1 MLADSKF
8 GRSSLK
14 TSKTLSERLKKVQG
28 YVDNVLLN
36 PGAYDSVYRSASKIF
51 KSEHAWNLKRPDKL
65 RIEIRE
71 RAKKRFELGYPPRKA
86 SDTSFGDSINWEWII
101 HCAMNAAHAPNI
113 LIVSRDGDYGVTQG
127 KVSALNDWLSYEF
140 KSRVR
145 GRRKIQLTT
154 KLTDALK
161 KLDELVTPADEEVES
176 RLIENWKRIDPDVSL
191 RELTTEN
198 ISLRHLNA
206 LQYLSD
212 VDLRELQVG
221 AGDFLYV

>member
-1 MLADSKF
+1 
-8 GRSSLK
+8 
-14 TSKTLSERLKKVQG
+14 
-28 YVDNVLLN
+28 
-36 PGAYDSVYRSASKIF
+36 
-51 KSEHAWNLKRPDKL
+51 
-65 RIEIRE
+65 
-71 RAKKRFELGYPPRKA
+71 
-86 SDTSFGDSINWEWII
+86 
-101 HCAMNAAHAPNI
+101 MNAAHAPNI